1 MTCILPEGQPQ
12 AAFRLFN
19 IRENMKF
26 SRINETTIGCYLTQ
40 EDLAGSGI
48 NLDDIMERKE
58 KAMEYLRHVI
68 LEAAKAENFRLDGGV
83 TTMQIRAMMDG
94 SLSLT
99 LSCTQPEG
107 TTPAEAGNT
116 DLFRIPGGTAQGTK
130 PQGTQEPLPGPAGGQ
145 GNTPKTPGLDE
156 VLAAAQGH
164 AEEKTAGMDRKV
176 AEALNPPRAGKRGLF
191 CYIFRSLADAIE
203 CCRKIPDTAKLNSS
217 LWQDRG
223 DGAYYL
229 FLSSAGDEVLFEKTI
244 LAMNEFGTFS
254 DAPAETVAYIMEHER
269 CILKENAAAQLV
281 NL

>member
-1 MTCILPEGQPQ
+1 
-12 AAFRLFN
+12 
-19 IRENMKF
+19 MKF
-26 SRINETTIGCYLTQ
+26 SRINETTIGCYLSQ
-40 EDLAGSGI
+40 EDLASSGI
-48 NLDDIMERKE
+48 NLDDIMERKAN
-58 KAMEYLRHVI
+58 AMEYLRRVI

-99 LSCTQPEG
+99 LSCTEPG
-107 TTPAEAGNT
+107 GDTPAGAKGT
-116 DLFRIPGGTAQGTK
+116 GLFELPEENGQGTNRK
-130 PQGTQEPLPGPAGGQ
+130 NAQDPVSVEGGQ
-145 GNTPKTPGLDE
+145 EKNGQSLPGLDA

-164 AEEKTAGMDRKV
+164 AEENATGMNRKV
-176 AEALNPPRAGKRGLF
+176 AEALNPPHPGKRNIF

-203 CCRKIPDTAKLNSS
+203 CCRRIPDTAKLKSS

-229 FLSSAGDEVLFEKTI
+229 FLSSDGDEVLFEKTI

-269 CILKENAAAQLV
+269 CILKENATAQLV

>member
-1 MTCILPEGQPQ
+1 
-12 AAFRLFN
+12 
-19 IRENMKF
+19 MKF

-40 EDLAGSGI
+40 EDLANSGI
-48 NLDDIMERKE
+48 NLDDIMERKSN
-58 KAMEYLRHVI
+58 AMEYLRRVI
-68 LEAAKAENFRLDGGV
+68 LEAAKAENFRLDAGV

-99 LSCTQPEG
+99 LSCTEPGESASVEAEGAGRFCHPEEKG
-107 TTPAEAGNT
+107 QDAKPQHALEPGAAEAGSQT
-116 DLFRIPGGTAQGTK
+116 DHSRPH
-130 PQGTQEPLPGPAGGQ
+130 
-145 GNTPKTPGLDE
+145 TPELDA
-156 VLAAAQGH
+156 VFSAAQGR
-164 AEEKTAGMDRKV
+164 AGENPAGMERKV
-176 AEALNPPRAGKRGLF
+176 AEALNPPRVGKRSVF

-203 CCRKIPDTAKLNSS
+203 CCRQIPDTTKLNSS

-229 FLSSAGDEVLFEKTI
+229 FLAPAGDEALFEKTI

-269 CILKENAAAQLV
+269 CILKENATAQLV